1 MILAVDIGNTNT
13 VLGLFNGRSL
23 VKSWRLNTASTRTID
38 ESWVAIK
45 MLTEDAQYN
54 LKELGGIVL
63 GSVVPKETFVFKK
76 MCEYY
81 LQRTPFEVNG
91 KLNLPIRLDVE
102 SSEEAG
108 ADRIANVYAA
118 GKLYGK
124 PSVVVDYG
132 TATTFDVIDE
142 EGNFIGGA
150 IAPGIETS
158 ANYLF
163 EKAALLHRID
173 FKIPGSAIGHD
184 TRTNL
189 DSGILFGASDQLDGM
204 VKRIMDE
211 KGWSDIPVIITGGLG
226 KVIGGIA
233 KTDVLFDDDLTLKGL
248 YHIYHDLNKSKT
260 M

>member
-1 MILAVDIGNTNT
+1 MILAVDIGNTNS
-13 VLGLFNGRSL
+13 VLGIFDDGTLA
-23 VKSWRLNTASTRTID
+23 KSWRLNTASTRTID

-45 MLTEDAQYN
+45 MLTEDAHFD
-54 LKELGGIVL
+54 LKSIEGIVL
-63 GSVVPKETFVFKK
+63 GSVVPKETFIFKK

-81 LQRTPFEVNG
+81 LNKTPLEVNG
-91 KLNLPIRLDVE
+91 NLKLDINLDIDSPGD
-102 SSEEAG
+102 AG

-124 PSVVVDYG
+124 PSIVVDYG

-142 EGNFIGGA
+142 RGNFIGGA

-173 FKIPGSAIGHD
+173 FNIPGSAIGHD

-248 YHIYHDLNKSKT
+248 YYLYSDLS
-260 M
+260 